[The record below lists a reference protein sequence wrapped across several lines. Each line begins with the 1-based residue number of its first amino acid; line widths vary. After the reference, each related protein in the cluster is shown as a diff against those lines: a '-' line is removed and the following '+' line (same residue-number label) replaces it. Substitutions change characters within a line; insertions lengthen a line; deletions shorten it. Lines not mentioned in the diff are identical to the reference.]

1 MSKTPGAKPKHWRL
15 IIALAMAGA
24 GLVSVS
30 LSWLGKWTGVREPVQ
45 VSHGHQSKA
54 PGARPTN

>member
-1 MSKTPGAKPKHWRL
+1 VKPVRARM
-15 IIALAMAGA
+15 IIALAVAVA

-45 VSHGHQSKA
+45 ISRSH
-54 PGARPTN
+54 